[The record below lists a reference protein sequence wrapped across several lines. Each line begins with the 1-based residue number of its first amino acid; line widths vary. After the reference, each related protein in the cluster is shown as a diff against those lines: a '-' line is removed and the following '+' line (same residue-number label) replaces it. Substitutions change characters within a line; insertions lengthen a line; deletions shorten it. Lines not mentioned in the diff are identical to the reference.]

1 MSMLLEG
8 KTILVTGAARGIGLA
23 VAKAAQKHGA
33 QVLMAD
39 IDGEALE
46 DAAQSLPL
54 ARTLR
59 MDVADET
66 SIMVALR
73 EAGKLDGLVNNAAIL
88 DESNSATAEA
98 SRLTHVMEV
107 NALSIVKVAKA
118 CLPLLRKSLDAAIV
132 NTLSTQS
139 FFGQANSVAYA
150 AAKGAALNLT
160 RCMAVDFAPLGV
172 RVNGVAPG
180 FIDTRMAIMSSGA
193 HEHETGWFKDIY
205 VGARKIPMAR
215 AGTPDDCAGA
225 YLFLLSPLSHY
236 VTGQVITV
244 DGGLTATY

>member
-1 MSMLLEG
+1 MLLEG

-23 VAKAAQKHGA
+23 VAKAAQAHGA
-33 QVLMAD
+33 QVLIAD

-46 DAAQSLPL
+46 L
-54 ARTLR
+54 ARQSFPQARKLR
-59 MDVADET
+59 MDVADEA
-66 SIMVALR
+66 SIEAALG
-73 EAGKLDGLVNNAAIL
+73 EVEQLDGLVNNAAIL
-88 DESNSATAEA
+88 DESNSTAVEA

-107 NALSIVKVAKA
+107 NALSIIKVAKA
-118 CLPLLRKSLDAAIV
+118 CLPLLRKAPDASIV

-139 FFGQANSVAYA
+139 FFGQTNSVAYA

-160 RCMAVDFAPLGV
+160 RCMAVDYAPLHI

-180 FIDTRMAIMSSGA
+180 FIDTRMAIMSSGT

-236 VTGQVITV
+236 ITGQVITV

>member
-1 MSMLLEG
+1 MLLAG

-23 VAKAAQKHGA
+23 ISRAAKAHGA
-33 QVLMAD
+33 HVVMAD
-39 IDGEALE
+39 IDIEALQ
-46 DAAQSLPL
+46 AAKQSIPE
-54 ARTLR
+54 AHTIR
-59 MDVADET
+59 MDVADQS
-66 SIMVALR
+66 SIEAAL
-73 EAGKLDGLVNNAAIL
+73 GDIGQLDGLVNNAAIL
-88 DESNSATAEA
+88 DESSSITVEA

-107 NALSIVKVAKA
+107 NALSIIKVAQA
-118 CLPLLRKSLDAAIV
+118 CLPLLRKAPDAAIV

-139 FFGQANSVAYA
+139 FHGQTNSVAYA

-160 RCMAVDFAPLGV
+160 RCMAVDFAPLNI

-193 HEHETGWFKDIY
+193 HEHETDWFRNIY

-215 AGTPDDCAGA
+215 PGTPEDCAGA
-225 YLFLLSPLSHY
+225 YLFLLSSLSRY